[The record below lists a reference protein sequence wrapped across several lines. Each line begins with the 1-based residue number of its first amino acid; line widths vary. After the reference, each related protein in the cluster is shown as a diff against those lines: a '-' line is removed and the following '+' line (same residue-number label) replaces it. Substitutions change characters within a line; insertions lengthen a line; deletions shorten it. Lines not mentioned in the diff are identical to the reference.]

1 MVSLPAALSWQP
13 AELRQLSQSLHS
25 CSRSLSDTAEET
37 AQMFSSLSDAAFAGL
52 NRQAAAAAV
61 SQQVA
66 ALRRGAV
73 SLARLA
79 GVAEDTAAELGDA
92 VARLRV
98 SVSAARNAGFIVA
111 DSGAVLHFL
120 GFLPPLV
127 PAVRVLAAVYQHAI
141 VLALQQVAQV
151 DSAAAAVMGA
161 LQPVAAGGVGRGSG
175 AGVGGAAGG
184 GSGGAGGPAGA
195 AGGGAGGLPGNG
207 GPGAEVAA
215 AAAGLGLGSPV
226 LLESSHNHSAI
237 AFGDVSTADTVIT
250 FVPGTH
256 SSAAEV
262 EAQLPR
268 LAALAEAAP
277 EGEVA
282 VVLFSY
288 EAPPDLFD
296 ATSGRY
302 HDRAAERL
310 QQLQSNLVELAAAQQ
325 TTPAAFSLPNGVEL
339 PAVAEGSPPP
349 DRQVTRVVAGY
360 SYGATVASQA
370 TLGSGLYA
378 DRLLLVG
385 SPGLGPGLEKPQQM
399 RLLQPDGQ
407 AYRAA
412 ENAQRVAVATSPADP
427 INAAAH
433 LGVHGTNPT
442 STDFGVPQFDLSRSS
457 QDYRKLW
464 DEARES
470 GDFGK
475 VTNPHTTHYFG
486 DQLFDREARR
496 WLER

>member
-13 AELRQLSQSLHS
+13 AELRHLSQSLHS

-37 AQMFSSLSDAAFAGL
+37 LQMFSSLSDAAFAGL

-98 SVSAARNAGFIVA
+98 SVSAARNAGFIVT

-161 LQPVAAGGVGRGSG
+161 LQPVEAGGVGRGSG

-215 AAAGLGLGSPV
+215 AAAGLGYGLKVGCSR
-226 LLESSHNHSAI
+226 
-237 AFGDVSTADTVIT
+237 GR
-250 FVPGTH
+250 PG
-256 SSAAEV
+256 
-262 EAQLPR
+262 R
-268 LAALAEAAP
+268 
-277 EGEVA
+277 
-282 VVLFSY
+282 
-288 EAPPDLFD
+288 
-296 ATSGRY
+296 SG
-302 HDRAAERL
+302 
-310 QQLQSNLVELAAAQQ
+310 
-325 TTPAAFSLPNGVEL
+325 
-339 PAVAEGSPPP
+339 
-349 DRQVTRVVAGY
+349 
-360 SYGATVASQA
+360 
-370 TLGSGLYA
+370 
-378 DRLLLVG
+378 
-385 SPGLGPGLEKPQQM
+385 
-399 RLLQPDGQ
+399 
-407 AYRAA
+407 
-412 ENAQRVAVATSPADP
+412 
-427 INAAAH
+427 
-433 LGVHGTNPT
+433 
-442 STDFGVPQFDLSRSS
+442 
-457 QDYRKLW
+457 
-464 DEARES
+464 
-470 GDFGK
+470 
-475 VTNPHTTHYFG
+475 
-486 DQLFDREARR
+486 
-496 WLER
+496 